1 MTFRVT
7 NRMMYNNTLISLNR
21 QNQGMLKSQEELAS
35 GKRVNRPSDDPL
47 AASDIM
53 RYKLLLGRNK
63 KFQEIN
69 SRAASS
75 LNTSE
80 GYVGSVGELASRAR
94 ELSIQQANATAT
106 AATRRTAAHEIH
118 AMIQQAIQIGNTQLQ
133 GGYIFSGRSINVQSL
148 DSNGNYVGDYS
159 AVMARISE
167 GQQTEISVLASD
179 FLTSDLNP
187 RLNSSTGVSAL
198 NGGGGISAGSFTITD
213 RAGGTGTV
221 AVGAGDTIGNVISA
235 INASGANVTASIS
248 SDGMAIEITD
258 NTALASINQSLSIA
272 EAGGTTAA
280 DLGIF
285 GSRPL
290 STFTGDNL
298 NPVLTGSTL
307 LSDLY
312 DGSGITLDDI
322 SVTNGSAS
330 ATVSFST
337 ATTVSDVISAIN
349 ASGTNVTASIN
360 SVGTS
365 LSLVSNDPATVA
377 NAKDINGDTAEM
389 LGIGGGKNLITILQ
403 RLESAL
409 NADDLIG
416 ILGQVGNLDSAIGNI
431 SELRG
436 IIGARVNRI
445 ESTRYNLE
453 LANFN
458 TTVQL
463 SEVQDADMAKAAS
476 ELALLQVAYQ
486 ATAKASAAIIQP
498 SLLDFLR

>member
-21 QNQGMLKSQEELAS
+21 QNEGMLKSQEELAS

-53 RYKLLLGRNK
+53 RYKLLLGRNE
-63 KFQEIN
+63 KFQEID

-80 GYVGSVGELASRAR
+80 SYVGSAGELSVRAR
-94 ELSIQQANATAT
+94 ELAIQQSNATAT

-118 AMIQQAIQIGNTQLQ
+118 TMIEQAIQIGNTQLQ
-133 GGYIFSGRSINVQSL
+133 GGYIFSGRTSNIAPL
-148 DSNGNYVGDYS
+148 DSSGNYVGDYS
-159 AVMARISE
+159 AITAGISE
-167 GQQTEISVLASD
+167 GHQMDISVLASD
-179 FLTSDLNP
+179 FLTADLHP
-187 RLNSSTGVSAL
+187 RLSNTTPVSTL

-213 RAGGTGTV
+213 RAGGTGTIT
-221 AVGAGDTIGNVISA
+221 VGAGNSIGNVINA

-258 NTALASINQSLSIA
+258 NTALASINQSLTIA
-272 EAGGTTAA
+272 ESGGTTAA
-280 DLGIF
+280 DLGIV

-290 STFTGDNL
+290 SAFTGDNL
-298 NPVLTGSTL
+298 NPALTGSTL

-312 DGSGITLDDI
+312 GGSGITFDDI
-322 SVTNGSAS
+322 SVVNGSAS
-330 ATVSFST
+330 ATISFST

-349 ASGTNVTASIN
+349 GSGANVTASIN
-360 SVGTS
+360 SAGTS
-365 LSLVSNDPATVA
+365 LSLASNNSATVA
-377 NAKDINGDTAEM
+377 YAKDINGNTAEM
-389 LGIGGGKNLITILQ
+389 LGIGGGKNLITTLQ
-403 RLESAL
+403 RLEAAL
-409 NADDLIG
+409 NADDLTG
-416 ILGQVGNLDSAIGNI
+416 ILGQLENLDTAIGNI

-445 ESTRYNLE
+445 ENTRYNLE
-453 LANFN
+453 IANFN

-476 ELALLQVAYQ
+476 DLALLQFAYQ
-486 ATAKASAAIIQP
+486 ATAKASASIIQP